1 MEQMLNPDAPVGP
14 EAEIFDAAAVAA
26 DLERLADGH
35 SGNER
40 ELRLAV
46 ARRLKAALVE
56 GRAAAE
62 RVLISER
69 RGRRC
74 GERLCA
80 MQDAIISVLF
90 EFTTTH
96 LYPAQN
102 LS

>member
-1 MEQMLNPDAPVGP
+1 MLNPDAPGP
-14 EAEIFDAAAVAA
+14 ETEVFDALAVAA
-26 DLERLADGH
+26 DLERLAEEQ

-40 ELRLAV
+40 DLRMAV
-46 ARRLKAALVE
+46 ARRLKAALIE
-56 GRAAAE
+56 GRAGAE
-62 RVLISER
+62 RLLIAER

-80 MQDAIISVLF
+80 MQDAIIRVLF

-102 LS
+102 LSEAE